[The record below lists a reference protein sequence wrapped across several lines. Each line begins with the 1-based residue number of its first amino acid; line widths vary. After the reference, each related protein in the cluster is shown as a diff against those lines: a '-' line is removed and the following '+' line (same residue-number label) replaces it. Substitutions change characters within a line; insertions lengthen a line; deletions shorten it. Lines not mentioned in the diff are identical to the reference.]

1 MAVGDLFANNFG
13 IGDVVYGLS
22 QSRAPYIAS
31 LPKAL
36 SDYCREYGAFLICD
50 EFNNRSFLGVSK
62 DFGTP
67 QVGSG
72 DQPTFTNPASMNDI
86 RYNLDFYE
94 HGRGL
99 AVLGVEQK
107 AAAKAF
113 YDSLADNRRSPEKAL
128 AEPATKRQ
136 TNNDTVSTFM
146 IRRAC
151 KFGLE
156 HMIMVRHQTVH
167 FALDVPF
174 NAGTMMDMTNVV
186 AKSKMSGGNVANV
199 NDQAAQ
205 VPITFSELR
214 CCYRNRATW
223 MPTGRLKF
231 YLNLQEVDAPWVQ
244 NAALW
249 QQYDTA
255 RAIKAYKKKHPV
267 LAKLGFGP

>member
-1 MAVGDLFANNFG
+1 MAIGDLFANNFA

-31 LPKAL
+31 LPKPL
-36 SDYCREYGAFLICD
+36 SDYCRDTGAFLICD

-62 DFGTP
+62 DFGTT
-67 QVGSG
+67 QNGS
-72 DQPTFTNPASMNDI
+72 PHPSTITNPMSMNDI
-86 RYNLDFYE
+86 RHNLDFYE
-94 HGRGL
+94 HGRGI
-99 AVLGVEQK
+99 AVLGADQK
-107 AAAKAF
+107 TAAKAF
-113 YDSLADNRRSPEKAL
+113 YDSLADSRRSPEKAL
-128 AEPATKRQ
+128 AEPVKKRQ
-136 TNNDTVSTFM
+136 NNNDSVSTFM

-174 NAGTMMDMTNVV
+174 NPGTMMDMTNVV
-186 AKSKMSGGNVANV
+186 GKKKMSGGNVAPV
-199 NDQAAQ
+199 TDLAAQ

-214 CCYRNRATW
+214 CCYRYRTTW

-244 NAALW
+244 NPALW
-249 QQYDTA
+249 QQYDGA
-255 RAIKAYKKKHPV
+255 RATKAYKERHPV